1 MPASEADKVACLIGN
16 DCIENATVLGKFL
29 CVVAAGQLYQI
40 FHITF
45 ATSICCSSFDF
56 LFFLF
61 ICACFA
67 FASPFLRLRCES
79 SETRGGEANGKM
91 QIVNECI
98 LMQELSYMKCNSKPT
113 QRHQATTRATTSC
126 NRLSPE
132 SNVSASMPTPLPSCL
147 PRLRV
152 C

>member
-1 MPASEADKVACLIGN
+1 M
-16 DCIENATVLGKFL
+16 LGKFL

-113 QRHQATTRATTSC
+113 QRHQQQQQQQQVATA
-126 NRLSPE
+126 
-132 SNVSASMPTPLPSCL
+132 
-147 PRLRV
+147 
-152 C
+152 